1 MPNIIFNEIIFRKKI
16 SGKLFDKKKRK
27 KIRIMSKKDKT
38 LKDKELE
45 SQQEENKTQETEKK
59 QVETEKTSEKLSEEE
74 TSEEEMTEKKEEI
87 EVSEENKIEE
97 LENKIA
103 ELNDKYIRLAA
114 EYDNYRRRTLK
125 EKMELIKNGGE
136 DVLKSILPVIDNF
149 ERALKAI
156 EESSDID
163 AVKEGIELI
172 YSNFTDFLKQKGI
185 VEIEAKDKTLD
196 TDLHEAVA
204 QIPAQD
210 EESKGK
216 IIDVIEKGYKIND
229 KVLRFAKVV
238 VAQ

>member
-1 MPNIIFNEIIFRKKI
+1 
-16 SGKLFDKKKRK
+16 
-27 KIRIMSKKDKT
+27 MSKKEKT

-45 SQQEENKTQETEKK
+45 SQQKQEMKQKEEKE

-74 TSEEEMTEKKEEI
+74 KEINLQTKKESEEAIPEEEAI
-87 EVSEENKIEE
+87 ELELSENNEIEE
-97 LENKIA
+97 LKKKNE
-103 ELNDKYIRLAA
+103 ELNDKYVRLAA

-136 DVLKSILPVIDNF
+136 DVFRSILPVIDNF

-185 VEIEAKDKTLD
+185 VEIETKDKTLD

-204 QIPAQD
+204 QMPAKD

-216 IIDVIEKGYKIND
+216 IIDVIQKGYKMND